1 MRILRI
7 HNRYRS
13 GAPGGEDAVFDA
25 ETRLLESAGH
35 ELIRYERSNDEMR
48 EDSLVDGL
56 RTVAG
61 LLGSTQTRREL
72 AELIAR
78 HRPEIAHIHNTFPLV
93 SASAHQ
99 ACRQAGV
106 PIVQTVHNYRF
117 SCAAGTH
124 FREGRVCE
132 DCDAASA
139 IAAIRHRCYR
149 GSQAGSIAVAA
160 MIRHQRRSVFMG
172 DGVAR
177 FIALSRFAAER
188 LAAFGVDRTRIVTRP
203 NFVDDLPPRYS
214 GPRGYAVFAGRLSA
228 EKGVWT
234 LLEAWRQ
241 VPDLP
246 LKIIGEGPQRA
257 ALQRRAQELAI
268 RVEFLGMRTR
278 AETLQVVRE
287 ALMQIVPSEWFEGMP
302 LVVLEAWGLGVP
314 VVMSRVG
321 SLTEMAGDNLRGLL
335 FEPGDADQLA
345 TQVLRLQALPA
356 LREALTAAAHTRFV
370 AEHTRERALET
381 LLATYR
387 AAAGEAGQPSR
398 IG

>member
-25 ETRLLESAGH
+25 ESRLLESAGH
-35 ELIRYERSNDEMR
+35 ELVFYERSNDEMR
-48 EDSLVDGL
+48 EGNLVDGL

-61 LLGSTQTRREL
+61 LLGSGRTRREL

-78 HRPEIAHIHNTFPLV
+78 HRPDVAHIHNTFPLV
-93 SASAHQ
+93 SASAHE
-99 ACRQAGV
+99 ACREAGV

-124 FREGRVCE
+124 YREGRVCE
-132 DCDAASA
+132 DCDAASTF
-139 IAAIRHRCYR
+139 AAIRHRCYR
-149 GSQAGSIAVAA
+149 GSRAGSIAVAA
-160 MIRHQRRSVFMG
+160 MIHRQRRAVFMG
-172 DGVAR
+172 AGVAR
-177 FIALSRFAAER
+177 FIALSQFAAER
-188 LAAFGVDRTRIVTRP
+188 LAAFGVDRARILTRP
-203 NFVDDLPPRYS
+203 NFVDDLPPRYF
-214 GPRGYAVFAGRLSA
+214 GPRGYAVFSGRLSA
-228 EKGVWT
+228 EKGLST

-257 ALQRRAQELAI
+257 ALQRRAQELALP
-268 RVEFLGMRTR
+268 VDFLGMKTR
-278 AETLQVVRE
+278 AETLQIVRE
-287 ALMQIVPSEWFEGMP
+287 ALLQVVPSEWFEGMP

-321 SLTEMAGDNLRGLL
+321 SLTEMAGDDLRGLS
-335 FEPGDADQLA
+335 FTPGNADQLA
-345 TQVLRLQALPA
+345 AQVRRLQTRPA
-356 LREALTAAAHTRFV
+356 LREALAAAAQARFL
-370 AEHTRERALET
+370 AEHTRERALDT
-381 LLATYR
+381 LLETYR
-387 AAAGEAGQPSR
+387 AAAREAGPPGR

>member
-25 ETRLLESAGH
+25 ESHLLESAGH
-35 ELIRYERSNDEMR
+35 EIIRYERSNDEMR
-48 EDSLVDGL
+48 EGSLVDGF

-61 LLGSTQTRREL
+61 LRGSARTRRDL
-72 AELIAR
+72 AALIAS
-78 HRPEIAHIHNTFPLV
+78 HRPDIAHIHNTFPLV
-93 SASAHQ
+93 SASAHDV
-99 ACRQAGV
+99 CLQAGV

-124 FREGRVCE
+124 YRDGRVCE
-132 DCDAASA
+132 ECDAESSL
-139 IAAIRHRCYR
+139 AAIRHRCYR
-149 GSQAGSIAVAA
+149 GSRAGSIAVAA
-160 MIRHQRRSVFMG
+160 MIRHQRRSVFLG

-177 FIALSRFAAER
+177 FIALSSFAAER
-188 LAAFGVDRTRIVTRP
+188 LAAFGVDRARIVTRP
-203 NFVDDLPPRYS
+203 NFVDDLPSRYT
-214 GPRGYAVFAGRLSA
+214 GPRGYAVFSGRLSS
-228 EKGVWT
+228 EKGLWT

-257 ALQRRAQELAI
+257 ALQRRAQDLAI
-268 RVEFLGMRTR
+268 RVEFLGMRSR
-278 AETLQVVRE
+278 AETLQIVRE
-287 ALMQIVPSEWFEGMP
+287 ALVQIVPSEWFEGMP

-321 SLTEMAGDNLRGLL
+321 SLTEMAGDDLRGLL
-335 FEPGDADQLA
+335 FEPGDAAQLA
-345 TQVLRLQALPA
+345 AQVLRLQARPA
-356 LREALTAAAHTRFV
+356 LREVLTSAAYTRFV

-387 AAAGEAGQPSR
+387 AAAGEAGQRSR